1 MFREETDLA
10 SLLLES
16 TKFTTPKESVSALDF
31 AKKNLGIS
39 QLKVKSQLGWGSCWA
54 ISQEERRGD
63 GIMRG
68 GGDGN
73 PPEESHDQD
82 QQVTLD
88 VNFELMPSEPSG

>member
-10 SLLLES
+10 SLGLES
-16 TKFTTPKESVSALDF
+16 TKFTTPKESVSALNF

-54 ISQEERRGD
+54 ISQEGRED

-88 VNFELMPSEPSG
+88 VNFELIPSGQL